1 MTLEQ
6 LRIFL
11 AVAQHL
17 HFTKAADALYITQPA
32 VSAAIQ
38 NLESEY
44 GIKLFHRLGRHIEIT
59 QAGQLLQL
67 EAQKILDQVKLA
79 ERGLREL
86 NDLQKGDLNLGASF
100 TIAHYW
106 LPEKISAFKETY
118 PGITIH
124 CTLANADDICEGTAS
139 GLFDLGIIAGEVK
152 ETVKSSLKV
161 EGVGS
166 DRLQVIVGRNHA
178 WFHRDSIASGE
189 LLESSWIMRE
199 AGSGTQQMFEQALA
213 NWGIKPHQ
221 LKITLVLNSS
231 EMVRSVVESGRG
243 ATALP
248 ELMVKKELALQTLR
262 AIPVIDPDNKTN
274 SAIERPILKLTHRQR
289 FQTRVTQ
296 AFEMLLFQLTS

>member
-17 HFTKAADALYITQPA
+17 HFTKAADTLYITQPA

-44 GIKLFHRLGRHIEIT
+44 GVKLFHRLGRHIDIT

-67 EAQKILDQVKLA
+67 EAKKILDQVKLA

-86 NDLQKGDLNLGASF
+86 NDLQKGDLNLGSSF
-100 TIAHYW
+100 TVAHYW
-106 LPEKISAFKETY
+106 LPEKISAFKEIY
-118 PGITIH
+118 PGINIH

-152 ETVKSSLKV
+152 ETAKTNLKV
-161 EGVGS
+161 ERVGG
-166 DRLQVIVGRNHA
+166 DRLQIIVGRHHD
-178 WFHRDSIASGE
+178 WFHRESIVAEE

-213 NWGIKPHQ
+213 NWGIKPQQ

-248 ELMVKKELALQTLR
+248 ELMVKKELALKTLR
-262 AIPVIDPDNKTN
+262 SILVIDPENKTN

-296 AFEMLLFQLTS
+296 AFEALLFQLTR